1 MLVVA
6 RRKNQVIVIDLRD
19 HGLGLVKIV
28 QCGKRGSDAIGI
40 GVEAD
45 TSIPVHRSEVFDR
58 IEWERKQDD
67 ND

>member
-1 MLVVA
+1 
-6 RRKNQVIVIDLRD
+6 VIDLRD